1 MEKKSLTLS
10 MTTESHA
17 ESNKNSETHLH
28 TMVYLS
34 KKFSVITEILLRQVF
49 FCQGT
54 KKMNKP
60 DCSMKITVFYSYTF
74 NLYRL
79 LLIMLSKTLKEKQLN
94 D

>member
-34 KKFSVITEILLRQVF
+34 KKFSVITEILLRQGF
-49 FCQGT
+49 FVKGP
-54 KKMNKP
+54 KK
-60 DCSMKITVFYSYTF
+60 
-74 NLYRL
+74 
-79 LLIMLSKTLKEKQLN
+79 
-94 D
+94 

>member
-34 KKFSVITEILLRQVF
+34 KKFSVITEILLRQGF
-49 FCQGT
+49 FLPRDQKNEQTGLL
-54 KKMNKP
+54 NENNG
-60 DCSMKITVFYSYTF
+60 FLF
-74 NLYRL
+74 LY
-79 LLIMLSKTLKEKQLN
+79 I
-94 D
+94 

>member
-34 KKFSVITEILLRQVF
+34 KKILCHNWNLVETRF
-49 FCQGT
+49 FLSRDQKNEQTGLL
-54 KKMNKP
+54 NENNG
-60 DCSMKITVFYSYTF
+60 FLF
-74 NLYRL
+74 LY
-79 LLIMLSKTLKEKQLN
+79 I
-94 D
+94 

>member
-34 KKFSVITEILLRQVF
+34 KKFSVITEILLRQGF
-49 FCQGT
+49 FLSWDQKNEQTGLL
-54 KKMNKP
+54 NENNG
-60 DCSMKITVFYSYTF
+60 FLF
-74 NLYRL
+74 LY
-79 LLIMLSKTLKEKQLN
+79 I
-94 D
+94 

>member
-34 KKFSVITEILLRQVF
+34 KKFSVITEILLRQGF
-49 FCQGT
+49 FLSRDQKNEQTGLL
-54 KKMNKP
+54 NENNG
-60 DCSMKITVFYSYTF
+60 FLF
-74 NLYRL
+74 LY
-79 LLIMLSKTLKEKQLN
+79 I
-94 D
+94 